1 MFRWAVKLKHSF
13 WRRWAALVCTEFYDG
28 SWSLLHH
35 GCFLS
40 KPKGVVLLH
49 VKLQKQPSSLALS
62 KFAASASY
70 QSLFCCIPIKK
81 KSRVY
86 FFLWGWPE
94 LSVQEPTLQEVCDAH
109 PPQWWW
115 NRAQQSSAG
124 CRWNIP
130 WLRVRQKGDKQQHLG
145 NIPLPTYRHHL
156 LSFSKTQTSQPN
168 LHFHSW
174 EWLLN

>member
-1 MFRWAVKLKHSF
+1 MARHLQQAKGSGSF
-13 WRRWAALVCTEFYDG
+13 TW
-28 SWSLLHH
+28 
-35 GCFLS
+35 
-40 KPKGVVLLH
+40 
-49 VKLQKQPSSLALS
+49 KLQNQPSSLALS
-62 KFAASASY
+62 KFGAFASY
-70 QSLFCCIPIKK
+70 QSLFCCIPTKK

-86 FFLWGWPE
+86 FFLWGWPK
-94 LSVQEPTLQEVCDAH
+94 LSVQEPTWQEVCDAH

-124 CRWNIP
+124 CRWNIL

-156 LSFSKTQTSQPN
+156 LSLSKTQISQLN